1 YRTAKEL
8 AEDLKKFQA
17 GQLVG
22 VYPYSTAERIRRWI
36 RQNRRAAGGA
46 GAASIALALVVTA
59 SLLSIDA
66 KRRDGVAQQAIAE
79 ERRRDAEAA
88 KEKVEQ
94 GLVALLTEQGRQELL
109 AGHPLRA
116 APYLSEAYQRA
127 GKVGGAD
134 PSLRFLVAQAMQPI
148 DALQFS

>member
-1 YRTAKEL
+1 EL

-22 VYPYSTAERIRRWI
+22 VYPYSTAERIRRGI

-59 SLLSIDA
+59 SLLRIDA
-66 KRRDGVAQQAIAE
+66 KRRD
-79 ERRRDAEAA
+79 AEAA
-88 KEKVEQ
+88 EKEVEQ

-127 GKVGGAD
+127 EKVGGVD
-134 PSLRFLVAQAMQPI
+134 PSLRFLVAQAMQSV
-148 DALQFS
+148 DALQFSLEGHTETVRFAEFSPDGSR